1 MLDLDF
7 RHRKIAYI
15 CRGKGGTDTH
25 CRRCNQT
32 IRLMK
37 RNAPPCERTPPSAIP
52 SGAILKPL
60 KSRCAFVA
68 SPSSKPRHISSTE
81 IAQAHGSTPSRL
93 SRITRAAAGRPRSTS
108 ISTVESKSR
117 RAMVNQLKVCRHA
130 VPDAPKQLG
139 HRPTHGLCQANC
151 QMRPQGF
158 LGAARPQAR
167 GRSARQQTRYGGG
180 NPPDGQV
187 RPQAHHPR
195 QPVCASVFSTS
206 RTAKL

>member
-1 MLDLDF
+1 MP
-7 RHRKIAYI
+7 
-15 CRGKGGTDTH
+15 
-25 CRRCNQT
+25 
-32 IRLMK
+32 RLANK
-37 RNAPPCERTPPSAIP
+37 PLQLPARTPSAIP

-60 KSRCAFVA
+60 KSRCAFVV

-93 SRITRAAAGRPRSTS
+93 SRITRVAAGRPRSTS

-117 RAMVNQLKVCRHA
+117 RAMVNQIEVRRHA
-130 VPDAPKQLG
+130 VADAPKQLG
-139 HRPTHGLCQANC
+139 RHPTHGLCQANC
-151 QMRPQGF
+151 RMRLQGF
-158 LGAARPQAR
+158 LDVVRPQAR
-167 GRSARQQTRYGGG
+167 GRSSRQQTRCGAG

-206 RTAKL
+206 RMAKL